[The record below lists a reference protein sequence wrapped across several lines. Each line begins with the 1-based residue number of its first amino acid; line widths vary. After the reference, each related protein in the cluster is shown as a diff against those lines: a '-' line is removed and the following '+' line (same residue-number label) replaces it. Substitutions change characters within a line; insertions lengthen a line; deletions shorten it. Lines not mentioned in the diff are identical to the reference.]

1 MAKSEFPKTKN
12 NSIEKSADIA
22 IKTLSK
28 SNIESASEVWKEFI
42 KLKQAEDE
50 SIGDDI
56 LRFEL

>member
-12 NSIEKSADIA
+12 NSIDKSVDIV

-42 KLKQAEDE
+42 KLKQLKMNPSEMT
-50 SIGDDI
+50 S
-56 LRFEL
+56 